1 MYADLFSLGFGIMTW
16 SEEKNTDTE
25 EVHSLLPRYL
35 SVDVSLIECQ
45 KQISRFKHNFNI
57 C

>member
-35 SVDVSLIECQ
+35 SVDVSPIECQ